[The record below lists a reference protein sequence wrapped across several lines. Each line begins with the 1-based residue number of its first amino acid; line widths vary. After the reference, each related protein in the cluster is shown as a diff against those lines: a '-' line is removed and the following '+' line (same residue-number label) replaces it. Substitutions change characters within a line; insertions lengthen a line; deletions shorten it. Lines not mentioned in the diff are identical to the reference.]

1 LLRQR
6 PNKNKESVDVL
17 MSQLSKRCRY
27 LSVLITL
34 VVALAISVPV
44 LAVTDTALLERATG
58 TEAAVL
64 TDLAQLVNIDSPA
77 DHAAGLNQ
85 IQGILT
91 TKLTK
96 MGAEI
101 RNVPSPRG
109 SYNIVATF
117 TGTGT
122 GRLLLMAHVDTVFK
136 VGAAAERPFRI
147 QDNRAYGPGVVGD
160 KGPVLTGLYAI
171 KLLQDTGFKDFA
183 KITYLINV
191 DEEIGSPSSKE
202 LIKELATQH
211 DYAVCLEG
219 GRSDDGVVSFR
230 KGISYLQIEAKG
242 RASHAG
248 NAPEKG
254 VNALLE
260 LVKQIPALAQLADP
274 DKGTTVSFTVF
285 QSGDKTNVIPDRAVA
300 KADIR
305 ILLPEEMD
313 RLEKEAAEVVTNKLL
328 PESQIKLTITR
339 GRPPFPQNSA
349 TDALIEKAQSV
360 YQEIGKTLTVAG
372 SGGGSDGNYTASVGT
387 PTLDSLGFVGGGGH
401 GVDEYLEIKSIAP
414 RLYLLSRLLMD
425 LGSGK

>member
-1 LLRQR
+1 LIAVIVLLMV
-6 PNKNKESVDVL
+6 SVP
-17 MSQLSKRCRY
+17 
-27 LSVLITL
+27 
-34 VVALAISVPV
+34 ALA
-44 LAVTDTALLERATG
+44 ATDTALLEKAKGVETL
-58 TEAAVL
+58 VL
-64 TDLAQLVNIDSPA
+64 ADLAQLVNIDSPA

-91 TKLTK
+91 TKLKT
-96 MGAEI
+96 MGAET
-101 RNVPSPRG
+101 RTVPSPRG

-122 GRLLLMAHVDTVFK
+122 GRLFLMAHVDTVFK
-136 VGAAAERPFRI
+136 VGTAAERPFRI
-147 QDNRAYGPGVVGD
+147 QGDRAYGPGVSDD

-171 KLLQDTGFKDFA
+171 KLLQDRGFKDYA
-183 KITYLINV
+183 KITYLLNV

-202 LIKELATQH
+202 LIKELAKQH
-211 DYAVCLEG
+211 DYAICLEG
-219 GRSDDGVVSFR
+219 GRSNDGVVSFR
-230 KGISYLQIEAKG
+230 KGISYLQIEAVG

-260 LVKQIPALAQLADP
+260 LVEQIPALARLANP
-274 DKGTTVSFTVF
+274 EKGTTVSFTVF
-285 QSGDKTNVIPDRAVA
+285 QSGDKTNVIPDKAMA

-305 ILLPEEMD
+305 VLLPEEMD
-313 RLEKEAAEVVTNKLL
+313 RLEKEAAEVVTHKLL
-328 PESQIKLTITR
+328 PESQIKLTIVR
-339 GRPPFPQNSA
+339 GRPPFPKNAA

-372 SGGGSDGNYTASVGT
+372 SGGGSDGNYTAAVGT

-414 RLYLLSRLLMD
+414 RLYLLSRLLME
-425 LGSGK
+425 LGSGM

>member
-1 LLRQR
+1 MNL
-6 PNKNKESVDVL
+6 SI
-17 MSQLSKRCRY
+17 LSKRCRN
-27 LSVLITL
+27 LSVLIA
-34 VVALAISVPV
+34 VVVLLMGSVP
-44 LAVTDTALLERATG
+44 AFAATDTALLEKAKG
-58 TEAAVL
+58 VESLVL
-64 TDLAQLVNIDSPA
+64 ADLAQLVNIDSPA

-91 TKLTK
+91 AKLKT

-101 RNVPSPRG
+101 RTVPSPRG

-122 GRLLLMAHVDTVFK
+122 GRLFLMAHVDTVFK
-136 VGAAAERPFRI
+136 VGTAAERPFRI
-147 QDNRAYGPGVVGD
+147 QGDRAYGPGVIDD

-171 KLLQDTGFKDFA
+171 KLLQDRGFKDYA

-202 LIKELATQH
+202 LIKELAKQH
-211 DYAVCLEG
+211 DYAICLEG
-219 GRSDDGVVSFR
+219 GRSNDGVVSFR
-230 KGISYLQIEAKG
+230 KGISYLQIEAAG

-260 LVKQIPALAQLADP
+260 LVEQIPALARLANP
-274 DKGTTVSFTVF
+274 EKGTTVSFTVF
-285 QSGDKTNVIPDRAVA
+285 QSGDKTNVIPDKAMA

-305 ILLPEEMD
+305 VLLPEEMD
-313 RLEKEAAEVVTNKLL
+313 RLEKEAAEVVTHKLL
-328 PESQIKLTITR
+328 PESQIKLTIVR
-339 GRPPFPQNSA
+339 GRPPFPKNAA

-372 SGGGSDGNYTASVGT
+372 SGGGSDGNYTAAVGT

-425 LGSGK
+425 LGAGL

>member
-1 LLRQR
+1 MNL
-6 PNKNKESVDVL
+6 SI
-17 MSQLSKRCRY
+17 LSKRCRN
-27 LSVLITL
+27 LSVLIA
-34 VVALAISVPV
+34 VVVLLMGSVP
-44 LAVTDTALLERATG
+44 AFAATDTALLEKAKG
-58 TEAAVL
+58 VESLVL
-64 TDLAQLVNIDSPA
+64 ADLAQLVNIDSPA

-91 TKLTK
+91 AKLK
-96 MGAEI
+96 AMGAEI
-101 RNVPSPRG
+101 RTVPSPRG

-122 GRLLLMAHVDTVFK
+122 GRLFLMAHVDTVFK
-136 VGAAAERPFRI
+136 VGTAAERPFRI
-147 QDNRAYGPGVVGD
+147 QGDRAYGPGVIDD

-171 KLLQDTGFKDFA
+171 KLLQDRGFKDYA

-202 LIKELATQH
+202 LIKELAKQH
-211 DYAVCLEG
+211 DYAICLEG
-219 GRSDDGVVSFR
+219 GRSNDGVVSFR
-230 KGISYLQIEAKG
+230 KGISYLQIEAAG

-260 LVKQIPALAQLADP
+260 LVEQIPALARLANP
-274 DKGTTVSFTVF
+274 EKGTTVSFTVF
-285 QSGDKTNVIPDRAVA
+285 QSGDKTNVIPDKAMA

-305 ILLPEEMD
+305 VLLPEEMD
-313 RLEKEAAEVVTNKLL
+313 RLEKEAAEVVTHKLL
-328 PESQIKLTITR
+328 PESQIKLTIVR
-339 GRPPFPQNSA
+339 GRPPFPKNAA

-372 SGGGSDGNYTASVGT
+372 SGGGSDGNYTAAVGT

-425 LGSGK
+425 LGAGL

>member
-1 LLRQR
+1 M
-6 PNKNKESVDVL
+6 SV
-17 MSQLSKRCRY
+17 LSKRGRS
-27 LSVLITL
+27 LSVL
-34 VVALAISVPV
+34 VALFVILTVSVPA
-44 LAVTDTALLERATG
+44 LAATDTALLERAQG
-58 TEAAVL
+58 AEALVL
-64 TDLAQLVNIDSPA
+64 TELEQLVNIDSPA

-85 IQGILT
+85 IQGILS
-91 TKLTK
+91 TKLK
-96 MGAEI
+96 SMGAEI
-101 RNVPSPRG
+101 RTVPSPRG

-122 GRLLLMAHVDTVFK
+122 GKLLLMAHVDTVFK
-136 VGAAAERPFRI
+136 VGAAQERPFRI
-147 QDNRAYGPGVVGD
+147 QGDRAYGPGVSDD

-171 KLLQDTGFKDFA
+171 KLLQDSGFKDYA
-183 KITYLINV
+183 KITYLLNV

-202 LIKELATQH
+202 LIKELAQQH
-211 DYAVCLEG
+211 DYAICLEG
-219 GRSDDGVVSFR
+219 GRSNDGVVSFR

-260 LVKQIPALAQLADP
+260 LVEQIPALARLADP

-285 QSGDKTNVIPDRAVA
+285 QSGDKTNVIPDKALA

-305 ILLPEEMD
+305 VLLPEEMD

-339 GRPPFPQNSA
+339 GRPPFPQNAA
-349 TDALIEKAQSV
+349 TDALIEKAQVV
-360 YQEIGKTLTVAG
+360 YQEIGKTLSVAG

-387 PTLDSLGFVGGGGH
+387 PTLDSLGFVGGGAH
-401 GVDEYLEIKSIAP
+401 GVNEYMEIKSIAP

>member
-1 LLRQR
+1 MDL
-6 PNKNKESVDVL
+6 SV
-17 MSQLSKRCRY
+17 LSKRGRS
-27 LSVLITL
+27 LSVL
-34 VVALAISVPV
+34 VALFVILTVSVPA
-44 LAVTDTALLERATG
+44 LAATDTALLERAQGAETL
-58 TEAAVL
+58 VL

-85 IQGILT
+85 IQGILS
-91 TKLTK
+91 TKLK
-96 MGAEI
+96 SMGAEI
-101 RNVPSPRG
+101 RTIPSPRG

-122 GRLLLMAHVDTVFK
+122 GKLLLMAHVDTVFK
-136 VGAAAERPFRI
+136 VGAAKERPFRI
-147 QDNRAYGPGVVGD
+147 QGDRAYGPGVSDD

-171 KLLQDTGFKDFA
+171 KLLQDSGFKDYA
-183 KITYLINV
+183 KITYLLNV

-202 LIKELATQH
+202 LIKELAQQH
-211 DYAVCLEG
+211 DYAICLEG
-219 GRSDDGVVSFR
+219 GRSNDGVVSFR

-260 LVKQIPALAQLADP
+260 LVEQIPALARLADP

-285 QSGDKTNVIPDRAVA
+285 QSGDKTNVIPDQALA

-305 ILLPEEMD
+305 VLLPEEMD
-313 RLEKEAAEVVTNKLL
+313 RLEKEAAEVVTHKLL

-339 GRPPFPQNSA
+339 GRPPFPQNAA
-349 TDALIEKAQSV
+349 TDALIEKAQVV
-360 YQEIGKTLTVAG
+360 YQEIGKTLSVAG

-387 PTLDSLGFVGGGGH
+387 PTLDSLGFVGGGAH
-401 GVDEYLEIKSIAP
+401 GVNEYMEIKSIAP

>member
-1 LLRQR
+1 M
-6 PNKNKESVDVL
+6 N
-17 MSQLSKRCRY
+17 
-27 LSVLITL
+27 LSVLSNRSRSLSVLMALL
-34 VVALAISVPV
+34 VVLTVSVPALA
-44 LAVTDTALLERATG
+44 ATDTALLERAK
-58 TEAAVL
+58 ESEMPVL

-85 IQGILT
+85 IQGILS
-91 TKLTK
+91 TKLK
-96 MGAEI
+96 SMGAEI

-122 GRLLLMAHVDTVFK
+122 GKLLLMAHVDTVFK
-136 VGAAAERPFRI
+136 VGAAAERPFRV
-147 QDNRAYGPGVVGD
+147 QGDRAYGPGVSDD

-171 KLLQDTGFKDFA
+171 KLLQDGGFKDYA

-202 LIKELATQH
+202 LIKELAQQH
-211 DYAVCLEG
+211 DYAICLEG
-219 GRSDDGVVSFR
+219 GRSNDGVVSFR

-260 LVKQIPALAQLADP
+260 LVEQIPALARLADP

-285 QSGDKTNVIPDRAVA
+285 QSGDKTNVIPDKALA

-305 ILLPEEMD
+305 VLLPEEMD

-339 GRPPFPQNSA
+339 GRPPFPQNPA
-349 TDALIEKAQSV
+349 TDALIEKAQSI

-401 GVDEYLEIKSIAP
+401 GIDEYMEIKSIAP

>member
-1 LLRQR
+1 MIFRI
-6 PNKNKESVDVL
+6 
-17 MSQLSKRCRY
+17 LSKRCQN
-27 LSVLITL
+27 LSVLIAVIVL
-34 VVALAISVPV
+34 LMGSVPALA
-44 LAVTDTALLERATG
+44 ATDTALLEKAKGVETL
-58 TEAAVL
+58 VL
-64 TDLAQLVNIDSPA
+64 ADLAQLVNIDSPA

-91 TKLTK
+91 AKLKT

-101 RNVPSPRG
+101 RTVPSPRG

-122 GRLLLMAHVDTVFK
+122 GRLFLMAHVDTVFK
-136 VGAAAERPFRI
+136 VGSAAERPFRI
-147 QDNRAYGPGVVGD
+147 QGDRAYGPGVSDD

-171 KLLQDTGFKDFA
+171 KLLQDRGFKDYA

-202 LIKELATQH
+202 LIKELAQQH
-211 DYAVCLEG
+211 DYAICLEG

-230 KGISYLQIEAKG
+230 KGISYMQIEAAG

-260 LVKQIPALAQLADP
+260 LVEQIPALARLANP
-274 DKGTTVSFTVF
+274 EKGTTVSFTVF
-285 QSGDKTNVIPDRAVA
+285 QSGDKTNVIPDKAMA

-305 ILLPEEMD
+305 VLLPEEMD
-313 RLEKEAAEVVTNKLL
+313 RLEKEAAEVVTHKLL
-328 PESQIKLTITR
+328 PESQIKLTIVR
-339 GRPPFPQNSA
+339 GRPPFPKNAA

-372 SGGGSDGNYTASVGT
+372 SGGGSDGNYTAAVGT

-401 GVDEYLEIKSIAP
+401 GVDEYMEIKSIAP

-425 LGSGK
+425 LGSGM

>member
-1 LLRQR
+1 MALL
-6 PNKNKESVDVL
+6 
-17 MSQLSKRCRY
+17 
-27 LSVLITL
+27 
-34 VVALAISVPV
+34 VALTVSVPA
-44 LAVTDTALLERATG
+44 LAATDTALLERAQG
-58 TEAAVL
+58 AEALVL

-85 IQGILT
+85 IQGILS
-91 TKLTK
+91 TKLK
-96 MGAEI
+96 SMGAEI
-101 RNVPSPRG
+101 TTGPSPRG

-122 GRLLLMAHVDTVFK
+122 GKLLLMAHVDTVFK
-136 VGAAAERPFRI
+136 VGAAAERSFRM
-147 QDNRAYGPGVVGD
+147 QGDRAYGPGVSDD

-171 KLLQDTGFKDFA
+171 KLLQDSGFKDYA
-183 KITYLINV
+183 KITYLLNV
-191 DEEIGSPSSKE
+191 DEEIGSPSSRE
-202 LIKELATQH
+202 LIKELAQQH
-211 DYAVCLEG
+211 DYAICLEG
-219 GRSDDGVVSFR
+219 GRSNDGVVSFR

-260 LVKQIPALAQLADP
+260 LVEQIPALARLADP

-285 QSGDKTNVIPDRAVA
+285 RSGDKTNVIPDKALA

-305 ILLPEEMD
+305 VLLPEEMD

-339 GRPPFPQNSA
+339 GRPPFPQNAA
-349 TDALIEKAQSV
+349 TDALIEKAQAI
-360 YQEIGKTLTVAG
+360 YQELGKTLTVAG

-387 PTLDSLGFVGGGGH
+387 PTLDSLGFVGGGAH
-401 GVDEYLEIKSIAP
+401 GVDEYMEIKSIVP

>member
-1 LLRQR
+1 MNL
-6 PNKNKESVDVL
+6 SV
-17 MSQLSKRCRY
+17 LSKRGRS
-27 LSVLITL
+27 LSVLMAL
-34 VVALAISVPV
+34 LVALTVSVPA
-44 LAVTDTALLERATG
+44 LAATDTALLERAQG
-58 TEAAVL
+58 AEALVL

-85 IQGILT
+85 IQGILS
-91 TKLTK
+91 TKLK
-96 MGAEI
+96 SMGAEI
-101 RNVPSPRG
+101 TTVPSPRG

-122 GRLLLMAHVDTVFK
+122 GKLLLMAHVDTVFK
-136 VGAAAERPFRI
+136 VGAAAERSFRM
-147 QDNRAYGPGVVGD
+147 QGDRAYGPGVSDD

-171 KLLQDTGFKDFA
+171 KLLQDSGFKDYA
-183 KITYLINV
+183 KITYLLNV
-191 DEEIGSPSSKE
+191 DEEIGSPSSRE
-202 LIKELATQH
+202 LIKELAQQH
-211 DYAVCLEG
+211 DYAICLEG
-219 GRSDDGVVSFR
+219 GRSNDGVVSFR

-260 LVKQIPALAQLADP
+260 LVEQIPALARLADP

-285 QSGDKTNVIPDRAVA
+285 RSGDKTNVIPDKALA

-305 ILLPEEMD
+305 VLLPEEMD

-339 GRPPFPQNSA
+339 GRPPFPQNAA
-349 TDALIEKAQSV
+349 TDALIEKAQAI
-360 YQEIGKTLTVAG
+360 YQELGKTLTVAG

-387 PTLDSLGFVGGGGH
+387 PTLDSLGFVGGGAH
-401 GVDEYLEIKSIAP
+401 GVDEYMEIKSIVP

>member
-1 LLRQR
+1 MNL
-6 PNKNKESVDVL
+6 SV
-17 MSQLSKRCRY
+17 LSKRGRS
-27 LSVLITL
+27 LSVLMAL
-34 VVALAISVPV
+34 LVALTVSVPA
-44 LAVTDTALLERATG
+44 LAATDTALLERAQG
-58 TEAAVL
+58 AEALVL
-64 TDLAQLVNIDSPA
+64 KDLAQLVNIDSPA

-85 IQGILT
+85 IQGILS
-91 TKLTK
+91 TKLK
-96 MGAEI
+96 SMGAEI
-101 RNVPSPRG
+101 TTVPSPRG

-122 GRLLLMAHVDTVFK
+122 GKLLLMAHVDTVFK
-136 VGAAAERPFRI
+136 VGAAAERPFRM
-147 QDNRAYGPGVVGD
+147 QGERAYGPGVSDD

-171 KLLQDTGFKDFA
+171 KLLQDSGFKDYA
-183 KITYLINV
+183 KITYLLNV
-191 DEEIGSPSSKE
+191 DEEIGSPSSRE
-202 LIKELATQH
+202 LIKELAQQH
-211 DYAVCLEG
+211 DYAICLEG
-219 GRSDDGVVSFR
+219 GRSNDGVVSFR

-260 LVKQIPALAQLADP
+260 LVEQIPALARLADP

-285 QSGDKTNVIPDRAVA
+285 RSGDKTNVIPDKALA

-305 ILLPEEMD
+305 VLLPEEMD

-328 PESQIKLTITR
+328 PESQIRLTITR
-339 GRPPFPQNSA
+339 GRPPFPQNAA
-349 TDALIEKAQSV
+349 TDALIEKAQAV

-372 SGGGSDGNYTASVGT
+372 SGGGSDGNYTAAVGT
-387 PTLDSLGFVGGGGH
+387 PTLDSLGFVGGGAH
-401 GVDEYLEIKSIAP
+401 GVDEYMEIKSIAP

>member
-1 LLRQR
+1 MMSALVKRGRNFSILLA
-6 PNKNKESVDVL
+6 L
-17 MSQLSKRCRY
+17 FGM
-27 LSVLITL
+27 L
-34 VVALAISVPV
+34 VVSTAV
-44 LAVTDTALLERATG
+44 LAAPDTALLERAAG
-58 TEAAVL
+58 AEAAVL
-64 TDLAQLVNIDSPA
+64 VDLAQLVNIDSPA

-91 TKLTK
+91 ARLKA

-101 RNVPSPRG
+101 KTVASPRG

-117 TGTGT
+117 TGSGT
-122 GRLLLMAHVDTVFK
+122 GKLLLMAHVDTVFK

-147 QDNRAYGPGVVGD
+147 NGDRAYGPGVVDD

-171 KLLQDTGFKDFA
+171 KLLQDTGFKDFG
-183 KITYLINV
+183 KITYLLNV

-202 LIKELATQH
+202 QIKELAKQH
-211 DYAVCLEG
+211 DYAICLEG
-219 GRSDDGVVSFR
+219 GRSDDGIVSFR
-230 KGISYLQIEAKG
+230 KGISYLLLEAKG

-260 LVKQIPALAQLADP
+260 LVEQVPALARLADK

-285 QSGDKTNVIPDRAVA
+285 HSGDKTNVIPDKAVA

-313 RLEKEAAEVVTNKLL
+313 RLEKEAAEVITRKLL

-339 GRPPFPQNSA
+339 GRPPFPKNAA

>member
-1 LLRQR
+1 MALL
-6 PNKNKESVDVL
+6 
-17 MSQLSKRCRY
+17 
-27 LSVLITL
+27 
-34 VVALAISVPV
+34 VALTVSVPA
-44 LAVTDTALLERATG
+44 LAATDTALLERAQG
-58 TEAAVL
+58 AEALVL

-85 IQGILT
+85 IQGILS
-91 TKLTK
+91 TKLK
-96 MGAEI
+96 SMGAEI
-101 RNVPSPRG
+101 TTVPSPRG

-122 GRLLLMAHVDTVFK
+122 GKLLLMAHVDTVFK
-136 VGAAAERPFRI
+136 VGAAAERSFRM
-147 QDNRAYGPGVVGD
+147 QGDRAYGPGVSDD

-171 KLLQDTGFKDFA
+171 KLLQDSGFKDYA
-183 KITYLINV
+183 KITYLLNV
-191 DEEIGSPSSKE
+191 DEEIGSPSSRE
-202 LIKELATQH
+202 LIKELAQQH
-211 DYAVCLEG
+211 DYAICLEG
-219 GRSDDGVVSFR
+219 GRSNDGVVSFR

-260 LVKQIPALAQLADP
+260 LVEQIPALARLADP

-285 QSGDKTNVIPDRAVA
+285 RSGDKTNVIPDKALA

-305 ILLPEEMD
+305 VLLPEEMD

-339 GRPPFPQNSA
+339 GRPPFPQNAA
-349 TDALIEKAQSV
+349 TDALIEKAQAI
-360 YQEIGKTLTVAG
+360 YQELGKTLTVAG

-387 PTLDSLGFVGGGGH
+387 PTLDSLGFVGGGAH
-401 GVDEYLEIKSIAP
+401 GVDEYMEIKSIVP

>member
-1 LLRQR
+1 M
-6 PNKNKESVDVL
+6 
-17 MSQLSKRCRY
+17 MSALVKRCRNFSI
-27 LSVLITL
+27 LMLLFGML
-34 VVALAISVPV
+34 VVSTAALAAP
-44 LAVTDTALLERATG
+44 DTALLERAAG
-58 TEAAVL
+58 AEAAVL
-64 TDLAQLVNIDSPA
+64 VDLAQLVNIDSPA

-91 TKLTK
+91 ARLKA

-101 RNVPSPRG
+101 KTVASPRG

-117 TGTGT
+117 TGSGT
-122 GRLLLMAHVDTVFK
+122 GKLLLMAHVDTVFK

-147 QDNRAYGPGVVGD
+147 NGDRAYGPGVVDD

-171 KLLQDTGFKDFA
+171 KLLQDTGFKDFS
-183 KITYLINV
+183 KITYLLNV

-202 LIKELATQH
+202 LIKELAKQH
-211 DYAVCLEG
+211 DYAICLEG
-219 GRSDDGVVSFR
+219 GRSDDGIVSFR
-230 KGISYLQIEAKG
+230 KGISYLLLEAKG

-260 LVKQIPALAQLADP
+260 LVEQVPALARLADK

-285 QSGDKTNVIPDRAVA
+285 QSGDKTNVIPDKAVA

-313 RLEKEAAEVVTNKLL
+313 RLEKEAAEVITRKLL

-339 GRPPFPQNSA
+339 GRPPFPKNAA

>member
-1 LLRQR
+1 MNL
-6 PNKNKESVDVL
+6 SV
-17 MSQLSKRCRY
+17 LSKRGRS
-27 LSVLITL
+27 LSVL
-34 VVALAISVPV
+34 VALFVILTVSVPA
-44 LAVTDTALLERATG
+44 LAATDTALLERAQG
-58 TEAAVL
+58 AEALVL
-64 TDLAQLVNIDSPA
+64 TELEQLVNIDSPA

-85 IQGILT
+85 IQGILS
-91 TKLTK
+91 TKLK
-96 MGAEI
+96 SMGAEI
-101 RNVPSPRG
+101 RTVPSPRG

-122 GRLLLMAHVDTVFK
+122 GKLLLMAHVDTVFK
-136 VGAAAERPFRI
+136 VGAAQERPFRI
-147 QDNRAYGPGVVGD
+147 QGDRAYGPGVSDD

-171 KLLQDTGFKDFA
+171 KLLQDSGFKDYA
-183 KITYLINV
+183 KITYLLNV

-202 LIKELATQH
+202 LIKELAQQH
-211 DYAVCLEG
+211 DYAICLEG
-219 GRSDDGVVSFR
+219 GRSNDGVVSFR

-260 LVKQIPALAQLADP
+260 LVEQIPALARLADP

-285 QSGDKTNVIPDRAVA
+285 QSGDKTNVIPDKALA

-305 ILLPEEMD
+305 VLLPEEMD

-339 GRPPFPQNSA
+339 GRPPFPQNAA
-349 TDALIEKAQSV
+349 TDALIEKAQVV
-360 YQEIGKTLTVAG
+360 YQEIGKTLSVAG

-387 PTLDSLGFVGGGGH
+387 PTLDSLGFVGGGAH
-401 GVDEYLEIKSIAP
+401 GVNEYMEIKSIAP

>member
-1 LLRQR
+1 MLSL
-6 PNKNKESVDVL
+6 
-17 MSQLSKRCRY
+17 LSKRCRH
-27 LSVLITL
+27 LSVWIVLL
-34 VVALAISVPV
+34 VV
-44 LAVTDTALLERATG
+44 LAVSAPALAATDAALLERATG
-58 TEAAVL
+58 AEAAVL
-64 TDLAQLVNIDSPA
+64 ADLAQLVNIDSPA
-77 DHAAGLNQ
+77 DYAAGLNQ

-91 TKLTK
+91 TRLKA

-101 RNVPSPRG
+101 KTVASPRG
-109 SYNIVATF
+109 SHNIVATF

-136 VGAAAERPFRI
+136 VGAAADRPFRI
-147 QDNRAYGPGVVGD
+147 QGERAYGPGVADD
-160 KGPVLTGLYAI
+160 KGPVLTGLYAV
-171 KLLQDTGFKDFA
+171 KLLQDSGFKDFA
-183 KITYLINV
+183 KITYLLNV
-191 DEEIGSPSSKE
+191 DEEIGSPSSRD
-202 LIKELATQH
+202 LIKELAKEH
-211 DYAVCLEG
+211 DYAICLEG

-260 LVKQIPALAQLADP
+260 LVEQVPALARLAAP

-285 QSGDKTNVIPDRAVA
+285 QSGDKTNVIPDKAVA

-313 RLEKEAAEVVTNKLL
+313 RLEKEAAEVITNKLL
-328 PESQIKLTITR
+328 PESQLKLTITR
-339 GRPPFPQNSA
+339 GRPPFPKNAA

-360 YQEIGKTLTVAG
+360 YQEIGKTLSVAG

-387 PTLDSLGFVGGGGH
+387 TTLDSLGFVGGGGH

>member
-1 LLRQR
+1 
-6 PNKNKESVDVL
+6 
-17 MSQLSKRCRY
+17 MSLHFLSKQCRHFSA
-27 LSVLITL
+27 LVVLCALLVISLPALAATDAALLNRAAGAEASVL
-34 VVALAISVPV
+34 A
-44 LAVTDTALLERATG
+44 
-58 TEAAVL
+58 
-64 TDLAQLVNIDSPA
+64 DLAQLVNIDSPA
-77 DHAAGLNQ
+77 DNAAGLNQ
-85 IQGILT
+85 IQGILSE
-91 TKLTK
+91 KLK
-96 MGAEI
+96 AMGAEI
-101 RNVPSPRG
+101 RTVPSPRG

-122 GRLLLMAHVDTVFK
+122 GRLLLMAHVDTVFS
-136 VGAAAERPFRI
+136 VGAAKERPFRI
-147 QDNRAYGPGVVGD
+147 QGDRAYGPGVSDD

-171 KLLQDTGFKDFA
+171 KLLTDSGFKEFA

-202 LIKELATQH
+202 LIKELAKQH

-230 KGISYLQIEAKG
+230 KGISYLQLEAKG

-260 LVKQIPALAQLADP
+260 LVEQVPALARLADKG
-274 DKGTTVSFTVF
+274 KGTSVSFTVF
-285 QSGDKTNVIPDRAVA
+285 QSGDKTNVIPDKAVT

-305 ILLPEEMD
+305 VLLPEEMD
-313 RLEKEAAEVVTNKLL
+313 RLEKEAAEVITHKLF

-339 GRPPFPQNSA
+339 GRPPFPQNAA
-349 TDALIEKAQSV
+349 TDALIEKAQSI
-360 YQEIGKTLTVAG
+360 YQEVGKTLTVAG

-401 GVDEYLEIKSIAP
+401 GVDEYLEIRSIAP